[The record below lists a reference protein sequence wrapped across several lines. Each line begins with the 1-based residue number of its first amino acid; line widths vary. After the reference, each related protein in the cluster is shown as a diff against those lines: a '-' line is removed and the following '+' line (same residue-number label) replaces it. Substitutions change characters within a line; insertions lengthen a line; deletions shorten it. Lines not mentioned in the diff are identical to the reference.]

1 MQTVSFCFPKICF
14 LDWNNWCKD
23 RRIIGAGIG
32 GRGKET
38 QMTQPGQKRNYQR
51 EMEQIMEREGRE
63 GRIPSLLLHSC
74 CAPCSSYVLEYLS
87 RYFDITVYYYNP
99 NIAPKEEYE
108 TRVKEQE
115 RLIRE
120 MGLQRPVKFLAGEYV
135 TFMQL
140 QRAMR
145 RTRRAG
151 NGALGAMNCAWPM
164 LPGWLPGEDMTILQP
179 HFPSVP

>member
-87 RYFDITVYYYNP
+87 
-99 NIAPKEEYE
+99 
-108 TRVKEQE
+108 
-115 RLIRE
+115 
-120 MGLQRPVKFLAGEYV
+120 PVNLLTNEKK
-135 TFMQL
+135 
-140 QRAMR
+140 
-145 RTRRAG
+145 
-151 NGALGAMNCAWPM
+151 
-164 LPGWLPGEDMTILQP
+164 
-179 HFPSVP
+179 HFIMPLMHLRDYS